1 MGPIEGETVS
11 MSLLFTLQS
20 PQDEAVGVDDREL
33 LKGGIG
39 EALIL
44 EAGME
49 KVNQMG
55 VLIELALELFGAVAQ
70 LGADGM
76 LAQTLPDDVVIG
88 SEEVIAEV
96 SEEMKMANKIRN
108 RGEDRGHG
116 FEDAWSHVMNQRQRD
131 AEVGFDVLQKG
142 NDFGLLFRGQLE
154 ISQHDFGKGIQ
165 TAHEHRA
172 AGLASGIQVE
182 DISTLQAHVGLDS
195 GGALLMRKRQISNE
209 SSPQKRDLT
218 GTDFNVTIGQF
229 LDHFPLIAMAQK
241 KRPTDPDQDVV
252 AEVGAGRD
260 QCVKLLRTVGAL
272 TTRANQHGVAGVEFA
287 DVQGQDRASL
297 GFENFETALT
307 AAAVGVVRSEVDPG
321 WMGKQRYS

>member
-39 EALIL
+39 EALML

-55 VLIELALELFGAVAQ
+55 VLIELALELLGAVAQ

-88 SEEVIAEV
+88 SEEVVAEV

-131 AEVGFDVLQKG
+131 AEVGLDVLQKG

-154 ISQHDFGKGIQ
+154 ISQDDFGKGIQ
-165 TAHEHRA
+165 TAHEQRA
-172 AGLASGIQVE
+172 AGPAGGGIQVE
-182 DISTLQAHVGLDS
+182 DISTLQAHAGLDS

-218 GTDFNVTIGQF
+218 ATDFNVTIRQF
-229 LDHFPLIAMAQK
+229 LDHFPLIAMA
-241 KRPTDPDQDVV
+241 
-252 AEVGAGRD
+252 
-260 QCVKLLRTVGAL
+260 
-272 TTRANQHGVAGVEFA
+272 
-287 DVQGQDRASL
+287 
-297 GFENFETALT
+297 
-307 AAAVGVVRSEVDPG
+307 
-321 WMGKQRYS
+321 